1 MPLFSLYPQNK
12 AKNNNNDYVQLL
24 STVVHF
30 WHRSWLGWH
39 GLNSH
44 RFIFSQSF
52 SWPTRNGKEPIRFLV
67 LFLRVLPTYVATGPA
82 QYLAILLYYSE
93 HFNINNLPNDNIFA
107 ETNK

>member
-12 AKNNNNDYVQLL
+12 AKNNNNDYVQLEYS
-24 STVVHF
+24 ST
-30 WHRSWLGWH
+30 L
-39 GLNSH
+39 LA
-44 RFIFSQSF
+44 
-52 SWPTRNGKEPIRFLV
+52 
-67 LFLRVLPTYVATGPA
+67 LFLAGMAWAELSSIHLQSVIQLANEERERTNSLSRFVPPRA